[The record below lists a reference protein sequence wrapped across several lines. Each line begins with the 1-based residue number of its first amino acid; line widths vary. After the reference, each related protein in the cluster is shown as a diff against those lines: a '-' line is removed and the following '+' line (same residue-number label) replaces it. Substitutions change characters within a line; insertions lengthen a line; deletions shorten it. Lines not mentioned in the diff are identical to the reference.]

1 LALGRPGRQV
11 LERSLRLFVQREQ
24 QPLGLDSEQVW
35 EPKLPEARGLGPVG
49 LGPVR
54 SGPVRM
60 LRLTPRWFR

>member
-1 LALGRPGRQV
+1 MGRMV

-35 EPKLPEARGLGPVG
+35 EPKLREARG

-54 SGPVRM
+54 SGPVRSEPVRM
-60 LRLTPRWFR
+60 LRLSTRWFR

>member
-1 LALGRPGRQV
+1 MGRLGRQV

-35 EPKLPEARGLGPVG
+35 EPKLREARGS
-49 LGPVR
+49 GPVR

-60 LRLTPRWFR
+60 PRLSPRWFR